1 MNEQQYRLAKTI
13 LFAIALVI
21 AAIWVWSNRF
31 YCDTGKSYVID
42 KWTQKI
48 LILQE

>member
-21 AAIWVWSNRF
+21 AAMGVE
-31 YCDTGKSYVID
+31 
-42 KWTQKI
+42 QQI
-48 LILQE
+48 LL